1 MVDQAGDRILVHC
14 HGGCDQHEVIQAL
27 QARRL
32 WPASS
37 EPLRRRETL
46 SPLDEARR
54 EILLEARRQLRRLE
68 PYREAFAESDSI
80 RIGYQVVA
88 RARFV
93 ATVIGE
99 RDDVWDLLALAAQL
113 ERWTLAAEAA
123 A

>member
-1 MVDQAGDRILVHC
+1 VVDQAGDRILVHC

-54 EILLEARRQLRRLE
+54 EILLEARRQLRRL
-68 PYREAFAESDSI
+68 FAESDSI